1 MRKRMVGAISVA
13 MLVVA
18 GCGESDDYANDPR
31 PPAPVNVS
39 VVITDK
45 QVLTSPARL
54 GAGPAT
60 VTISNQSE
68 RSRDLRLAPPE
79 GSSSACLDTDASS
92 GPINPMGTAR
102 LAVELVEGDCLVSAG
117 SGRRGPR
124 PALLTVSGER
134 RSSQQQLLL
143 P

>member
-1 MRKRMVGAISVA
+1 MVGAISVA

-18 GCGESDDYANDPR
+18 GCGASDDDYANNPR
-31 PPAPVNVS
+31 PAAPVNVS
-39 VVITDK
+39 VLITDK
-45 QVLTSPARL
+45 QVLTSPATI

-92 GPINPMGTAR
+92 GPINPMGTAT
-102 LAVELVEGDCLVSAG
+102 LSVELVEGDCLVSAG